1 MFGIRFGQFSV
12 ISRVVLIP
20 ILFLFAVPA
29 HGIDYV
35 AYYEDALNWAVSE
48 GIINDISREVGND
61 YDEYAWFRPYD
72 TVNRAE
78 MAKMMVKTIGIEM
91 KKGLPRMFL
100 DVSEEDWY
108 FDYVNTARDS
118 RFLRGYTDSNGVL
131 TGFFGPEDDVTRAA
145 MAKAIASAYEFKTL
159 PCDRQFPDVDYGAWY
174 APFVDSMCAA
184 DIMRGDGKGLMRPA
198 DSVTR
203 AEFVTILFR
212 AAGEPEVGATPP
224 PDSFE
229 VTPEPGIAPEFDTD
243 AVPDMQSETSTEQS
257 VTFPD
262 FDSQVYN
269 NFARLRAPTGNCIDG
284 SCAVHVAQFAL
295 TTTYDGITLKDFTL
309 RNDDNSENFNS
320 DFGTFFLVHEGKV
333 IDTASFNDSGGI
345 IDGTVS
351 FTGFSHTLV
360 KNKRHKLNVLA
371 EIHDIDTAEQ
381 SGVFLKLYI
390 ESPSAINAISAT
402 NGLEVNSSNIDVD
415 AGPTGDHIQ
424 THIARRSYPVVESD
438 LGSIQNRIYGRLTN
452 TKVYQFKMSA
462 HPKGDI
468 EWSKLTFA
476 VEETAGISSS
486 NYKLY
491 VGSSANSL
499 NSGAD
504 VSSGKVTITPANPV
518 RIPAGETVTFVLKA
532 DIDLSNTVQSQ
543 NLGINLTAASD
554 SSLITATSSVLSS
567 SDFIWSDLSDRS
579 HSLATSDWT
588 NGFEVDT
595 FDFDTVNIGY
605 QGTGS

>member
-1 MFGIRFGQFSV
+1 MFGRRFGQFGL
-12 ISRVVLIP
+12 ISRVVLISS
-20 ILFLFAVPA
+20 LFLFAVPA
-29 HGIDYV
+29 YGIDYV
-35 AYYEDALNWAVSE
+35 AYYKDALDWAVYK
-48 GIINDISREVGND
+48 GIIDDTSQEVGND

-72 TVNRAE
+72 TVKRAE
-78 MAKMMVKTIGIEM
+78 MAKTIVKAVGIEV

-131 TGFFGPEDDVTRAA
+131 TGFFGPKDDVTRAA
-145 MAKAIASAYEFKTL
+145 MAKVIAGAYEFKTL

-174 APFVDSMCAA
+174 APFIDSMCAA
-184 DIMRGDGKGLMRPA
+184 NIMRGDGKGFLRPA
-198 DSVTR
+198 DGVTR
-203 AEFVTILFR
+203 AEFITILFR
-212 AAGEPEVGATPP
+212 AAGEPKVDTVSP
-224 PDSFE
+224 PDDLAPDDFE
-229 VTPEPGIAPEFDTD
+229 VTPEPGISPELDID
-243 AVPDMQSETSTEQS
+243 AVPDMQS

-269 NFARLRAPTGNCIDG
+269 NFARLRAPTGNCLDG
-284 SCAVHVAQFAL
+284 SCAVHVAQFAF

-309 RNDDNSENFNS
+309 RNDDNSANFS
-320 DFGTFFLVHEGKV
+320 GRFGTFFLVHEGKV

-360 KNKRHKLNVLA
+360 KNKRHKLNMLA

-381 SGVFLKLYI
+381 SGAFLKLYI

-424 THIARRSYPVVESD
+424 THIARKSYPVVESD
-438 LGSIQNRIYGRLTN
+438 LGSIQNRIYSRLTN

-491 VGSSANSL
+491 IGSSLNSL
-499 NSGAD
+499 SSGAD

-543 NLGINLTAASD
+543 NLSLTLTAASD
-554 SSLITATSSVLSS
+554 SSLTTGTSSALSS
-567 SDFIWSDLSDRS
+567 SDFIWSDISDRS
-579 HSLATSDWT
+579 HGLSTSDWT

-595 FDFDTVNIGY
+595 FDFDTINIGY